1 MLPGQRH
8 PKHRHHKKEETFQLL
23 HGDLH
28 VNLDGKICDLL
39 PGQLFLVERDTFHSF
54 ETKGGAIFEE
64 ISTTHIV
71 GDSEYEDPAIAR
83 LDPMDRKTVLSQW

>member
-1 MLPGQRH
+1 
-8 PKHRHHKKEETFQLL
+8 
-23 HGDLH
+23 
-28 VNLDGKICDLL
+28 
-39 PGQLFLVERDTFHSF
+39 VERDTFHSF